1 MQGVVVTWLCLGGGV
16 VMMLIALVA
25 IRRLQ
30 STTKESDD
38 PGPDSD

>member
-1 MQGVVVTWLCLGGGV
+1 MQGVVVTWVCLGGGV

-30 STTKESDD
+30 SKTEESEDR
-38 PGPDSD
+38 GPDSD